1 MNLFIV
7 NLDFPPTAG
16 PGVWRALAIAKYAA
30 SSGHNVTVFCSD
42 RSNWHKRTDPSLLT
56 QLPNSVRVIRVSSIF
71 LEDIISHLHSRSGN
85 TRVLPVKKFLNWAA
99 RVVPRLWPDSAAHWA
114 LKTTR
119 SARRHAKGSC
129 PDAVITT
136 GPPHIAHLVGYLL
149 SKRFR
154 TVWVMDYRDPWTDFE
169 AAEQVLDGI
178 YQRPLARWLENR
190 FLSKASAVTVVSP
203 DWLRL
208 LAEREVTQRA
218 KFHMVRNGH
227 DLERNRVHE
236 LEAMRSRRDEGS
248 YNPTS
253 SVRVHFNGT
262 IQTNNNVIKE
272 LFSAL
277 ELLPKKGVDPCR
289 VCFSFCGLPKDLLT
303 SIKETLYGACVIDY
317 GPLSHEESMR
327 HCVEA
332 DALLVLVKGGERSR
346 VGTIPAKVY
355 EAIALGRHVLGVL
368 PSVNDTRDL
377 LIEYGNASLADS
389 TDPHDIAN
397 TLVAM
402 ITEFDRLGQR
412 LPLSNELSQV
422 QMAEKFHRS
431 NQVQG
436 LLEMIKGL
444 TLGVQKLKNNHKNMY
459 IN

>member
-1 MNLFIV
+1 MNLFVV
-7 NLDFPPTAG
+7 NLEFPPIAG

-30 SSGHNVTVFCSD
+30 FSGHNVTVFCSD
-42 RSNWHKRTDPSLLT
+42 RSNWHKRTDPSLLA

-71 LEDIISHLHSRSGN
+71 LEDIVSHLHSRSGS
-85 TRVLPVKKFLNWAA
+85 THVAPLKKLLDWAA
-99 RVVPRLWPDSAAHWA
+99 RVAPRLWPDSAAHWA

-119 SARRHAKGSC
+119 AARRYAKDSC

-136 GPPHIAHLVGYLL
+136 GPPHIAHLVGYRL
-149 SKRFR
+149 SKRLR

-178 YQRPLARWLENR
+178 YQRPLARWLESR

-208 LAEREVTQRA
+208 LAERGITQRA
-218 KFHMVRNGH
+218 KFHLVRNGH
-227 DLERNRVHE
+227 DLERKRIHD
-236 LEAMRSRRDEGS
+236 LEALKSRRDEGTD
-248 YNPTS
+248 NFPA

-262 IQTNNNVIKE
+262 IQTGNNVIDE

-277 ELLPKKGVDPCR
+277 ELLSKKGVDLSR
-289 VCFSFCGLPKDLLT
+289 IRFSFCGLPKAQLT
-303 SIKETLYGACVIDY
+303 SVKGTLYEACVIDY

-327 HCVEA
+327 RCVEA

-346 VGTIPAKVY
+346 AGTIPAKVY
-355 EAIALGRHVLGVL
+355 EAIALRRHVLGVL

-397 TLVAM
+397 ALVAM
-402 ITEFDRLGQR
+402 IAEFDRLGQR
-412 LPLSNELSQV
+412 LPLSNELSQL
-422 QMAEKFHRS
+422 QMAETFHRS
-431 NQVQG
+431 NQVRG
-436 LLEMIKGL
+436 LLEIIKGL
-444 TLGVQKLKNNHKNMY
+444 TPRIKELKE
-459 IN
+459 